1 MQNSALSFSVC
12 VSIDQSRLL
21 SLIQEL
27 DKRYK
32 VKYNEQCE
40 LITIRNYSDELANQL
55 IGNRPVLLEQ
65 KSRHTLQVVLKEIQ
79 NT

>member
-1 MQNSALSFSVC
+1 MVF
-12 VSIDQSRLL
+12 
-21 SLIQEL
+21 
-27 DKRYK
+27 K